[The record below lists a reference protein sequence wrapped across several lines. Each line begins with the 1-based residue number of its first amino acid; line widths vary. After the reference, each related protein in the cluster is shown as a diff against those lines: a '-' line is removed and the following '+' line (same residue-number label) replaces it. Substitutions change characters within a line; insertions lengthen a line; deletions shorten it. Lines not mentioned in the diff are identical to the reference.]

1 MKLIKLIFKKNKSN
15 KKEELKIKIDP
26 LIEIGKIIKKSRL
39 DNGLSIKS
47 LSDISRI
54 PSATIVAL
62 EDNIKEDCPK
72 DPFLKSILLKLEEC
86 LKIKDEQFLYLLKK
100 KYTINQIKEKENIN
114 FIVNKFD
121 FLNSWLGKFIYILI
135 LIISLLIINTYYS
148 TIPKIEFNIIE
159 GSIKD

>member
-1 MKLIKLIFKKNKSN
+1 M
-15 KKEELKIKIDP
+15 
-26 LIEIGKIIKKSRL
+26 
-39 DNGLSIKS
+39 
-47 LSDISRI
+47 
-54 PSATIVAL
+54 
-62 EDNIKEDCPK
+62 
-72 DPFLKSILLKLEEC
+72 KLEEC